1 MQNLI
6 AWQCVLAESL
16 NQGYEI
22 PIMPVRIRFSPHT
35 IAVYNPRLEK
45 RAFPSGQECSI
56 GMTAGKT
63 ANASLAQLVEQ
74 IICND

>member
-6 AWQCVLAESL
+6 AWKCVLAESL

-56 GMTAGKT
+56 GMAAREDGQNAGFGV
-63 ANASLAQLVEQ
+63 AFFFSP
-74 IICND
+74 D

>member
-1 MQNLI
+1 
-6 AWQCVLAESL
+6 
-16 NQGYEI
+16 
-22 PIMPVRIRFSPHT
+22 MPVRIRLLPHS
-35 IAVYNPRLEK
+35 IGEYNPRLEK

-56 GMTAGKT
+56 GMAAGKT